1 MRRAD
6 TGLLST
12 GGFDPELGSA
22 FAPST
27 GSICYSMEIKDAV
40 LPPWVVSGICAAM
53 SSDSSFDLT
62 IATEPSSMGLNIAL
76 NSMSTNAQPEAAPPS
91 DRCASLGIPDA
102 VLVPS
107 LRSASV
113 RRLSYTDGQY
123 VAYTTV

>member
-6 TGLLST
+6 TGQLSS
-12 GGFDPELGSA
+12 GGFDTELGSA

-53 SSDSSFDLT
+53 SLDSSFDLT
-62 IATEPSSMGLNIAL
+62 IATEPSSMGLNVAL
-76 NSMSTNAQPEAAPPS
+76 SSMSTNSQPEAAPP
-91 DRCASLGIPDA
+91 GIPDA

-107 LRSASV
+107 LHSASV
-113 RRLSYTDGQY
+113 RRLSYTDGEY